1 LESVAGAVL
10 AGAAAF
16 AATNVDDLFLLVAWF
31 AAGRTRARD
40 IVAGQYLGIGAL
52 FAVSAAASAVSLVV
66 PEDWLRWLGLL
77 PLLLGVRLL
86 ASSRKENEKESQIP
100 GLGAVTAVTVAN
112 GADNIA
118 VYVPLF
124 ANSSAQAI
132 ALMGAV
138 FAVLLWLWCLAARWL
153 VHHPAAGAPLRR
165 YGPPLVPWVLVA
177 LGVWILLGF

>member
-1 LESVAGAVL
+1 LESVAGAIP

-31 AAGRTRARD
+31 AAGRTRARS

-52 FAVSAAASAVSLVV
+52 FAASAAASAVSLVV

-77 PLLLGVRLL
+77 PLLLGIKLL
-86 ASSRKENEKESQIP
+86 VSAGKEDEAGEAA
-100 GLGAVTAVTVAN
+100 GVGAVTAVTVAN

-124 ANSSAQAI
+124 ANSSALAI

-138 FAVLLWLWCLAARWL
+138 FAVLLALWCLAARWL

-165 YGPPLVPWVLVA
+165 HGPPLVPWVLVA
-177 LGVWILLGF
+177 LGVWILLGGL

>member
-1 LESVAGAVL
+1 LESIAGAVL

-31 AAGRTRARD
+31 AAGRTRPRD

-52 FAVSAAASAVSLVV
+52 FAVSAAASAVSLVI
-66 PEDWLRWLGLL
+66 PAGWLRWLGLL
-77 PLLLGVRLL
+77 PLLLGIKLL
-86 ASSRKENEKESQIP
+86 FSKEKCDQPSEAP
-100 GLGAVTAVTVAN
+100 GVGAVTAVTVAN

-124 ANSSAQAI
+124 ANSSAKAV
-132 ALMGAV
+132 ALMGAT
-138 FAVLLWLWCLAARWL
+138 FAVLLALWCLGARWL

-165 YGPPLVPWVLVA
+165 YGPRLMPWVLIG
-177 LGVWILLGF
+177 LGAWILVGF